1 MTCKELLEEYLDRER
16 NNVFCYSANYLMDT
30 PKKGYEKEFAEAV
43 ERVDMLETLI
53 LANGH
58 L

>member
-43 ERVDMLETLI
+43 ERVEMLETLI
-53 LANGH
+53 LANGR

>member
-30 PKKGYEKEFAEAV
+30 PKKGYEKEFAEAA

>member
-16 NNVFCYSANYLMDT
+16 NNVFCYSANYMMDT

-58 L
+58 V

>member
-43 ERVDMLETLI
+43 ERAEMLETLV

>member
-1 MTCKELLEEYLDRER
+1 MTYKELLEEYLDREH

-43 ERVDMLETLI
+43 ERVEMLETLI
-53 LANGH
+53 LANCQG
-58 L
+58 

>member
-16 NNVFCYSANYLMDT
+16 NNVFCYSANCLMDT

>member
-43 ERVDMLETLI
+43 ERVEMLETLI

>member
-1 MTCKELLEEYLDRER
+1 MTYKELLEEYLDRER

-43 ERVDMLETLI
+43 ERAELLEVLI

-58 L
+58 V

>member
-16 NNVFCYSANYLMDT
+16 NNVFCYSANYMMDT

>member
-1 MTCKELLEEYLDRER
+1 MTYKELLEEYLDRER